1 MSQENRFRY
10 PRVRMDALSDG
21 IFSVAM
27 TLLVLDVRLP
37 ENFHPTSNADLYKG
51 LLDLSPKL
59 LPYLL
64 SFWVLG
70 IRWLSSVQVRSKDEY
85 MNQSYVRWWLCYLLL
100 ITCVPFTTIVVGR
113 YASLAPAVW
122 LYTANTALVALVS
135 WRMLSLTEHIE
146 TEQHRADRRVG
157 LIILLVSI
165 AGCVVWSLFEPAN
178 ALYAL
183 LLNLAVPSLQRMVAK
198 KKGVAG

>member
-1 MSQENRFRY
+1 
-10 PRVRMDALSDG
+10 
-21 IFSVAM
+21 
-27 TLLVLDVRLP
+27 
-37 ENFHPTSNADLYKG
+37 
-51 LLDLSPKL
+51 
-59 LPYLL
+59 
-64 SFWVLG
+64 
-70 IRWLSSVQVRSKDEY
+70 
-85 MNQSYVRWWLCYLLL
+85 
-100 ITCVPFTTIVVGR
+100 VPFTTIVVGR

-122 LYTANTALVALVS
+122 LYVANTGLVALVS

-183 LLNLAVPSLQRMVAK
+183 LLNLAVPRVQRMVAK
-198 KKGVAG
+198 KKSLAG

>member
-1 MSQENRFRY
+1 MSEDNRFRY
-10 PRVRMDALSDG
+10 PRVRMDALADG

-37 ENFHPTSNADLYKG
+37 ESFHPTTNAELYKG

-70 IRWLSSVQVRSKDEY
+70 VRWLSSVQVRSQDEF
-85 MNQSYVRWWLCYLLL
+85 MNPDYVRWWLIYLLL

-122 LYTANTALVALVS
+122 LYAANTALVALVS
-135 WRMLSLTEHIE
+135 WRMLSLTERIE

-157 LIILLVSI
+157 LIVVLVS
-165 AGCVVWSLFEPAN
+165 AATCVLWSLFDPSN
-178 ALYAL
+178 ALFAL
-183 LLNLAVPSLQRMVAK
+183 LLNLAVPRLQRMFAKHKVAP
-198 KKGVAG
+198 A